1 MNKNKNK
8 KIMAA
13 LLAGTMIVTSVTPA
27 MAETAPSSK
36 EEVIYVNLT
45 SGGSV
50 KDMYAVN
57 IFDDKNITDYGDY
70 LSVELLNT
78 TDNINQN
85 GDEITFSSS
94 ADRVYYKGKMKSNI
108 MPWNISIK
116 YYVDGK
122 EYTPEEAAGKSGKME
137 IYFKVS
143 KNEAYDGPFYD
154 AYALQASF
162 TLDTEIA
169 KNITASDATL
179 ANVGKKKQLTYT
191 ILPGEGIDTV
201 ITADVTDFEMDA
213 ASINGIPLNMNI
225 QVNDEELMNKVD
237 ELLGGIED
245 IDNGADELNSGVNRL
260 SDATRDDLQ
269 PGVNQLNDGMKDLND
284 GVLKIQDGLDE
295 LNSKSYELT
304 SGSAQVLSA
313 LNTIN
318 SQLNSQ
324 EQKDSISQLVSGSAG
339 IKDGITNLTGKLGEL
354 QAGVSYA
361 KFMDALAAGSGNA
374 ITDETISQLK
384 ESNTQVAGLLQS
396 IGNNQGAA
404 VVSSNNNV
412 IDGILAGINQYLTT
426 VNTNITAL
434 YQGAQSLNTEY
445 AKLDAGIRSLAVSVQ
460 QLADGV
466 NQLVSEYGKLDKG
479 VNDYTEGVAKVIAGY
494 SQIVTGTSDLL
505 SGSGEL
511 RDGTAELVNSIAE
524 LYDGTS
530 QLKDGTGEMRD
541 ETDGMDTQITDKID
555 EMVNG
560 ITGGDYEP
568 VSFVSDK
575 NTNVKAV
582 QFVIQTESV
591 QIKEAD
597 EAAPVVEEKLNFWQ
611 KVLKLFGID

>member
-1 MNKNKNK
+1 MNKNK

-27 MAETAPSSK
+27 MAEAVPSSK
-36 EEVIYVNLT
+36 EEVVYVNLT

-50 KDMYAVN
+50 KEMYAVN

-94 ADRVYYKGKMKSNI
+94 ADRVYYKGKMKSTI

-122 EYTPEEAAGKSGKME
+122 EYAPKEAAGKSGKME

-143 KNEAYDGPFYD
+143 KNEAYDGSFYD

-162 TLDTEIA
+162 ILDTEIA
-169 KNITASDATL
+169 KNITAADATL
-179 ANVGKKKQLTYT
+179 ANVGNKKQLTYT

-213 ASINGIPLNMNI
+213 VSINGIPLNMNI
-225 QVNDEELMNKVD
+225 QVKDEELMNKVD

-361 KFMDALAAGSGNA
+361 KFMDVLAAEGLS
-374 ITDETISQLK
+374 DEAISQL
-384 ESNTQVAGLLQS
+384 ELSNTQIAGMLESSNPGAAGTILK
-396 IGNNQGAA
+396 NNQIIEGLK
-404 VVSSNNNV
+404 S
-412 IDGILAGINQYLTT
+412 GINQYLTT

-479 VNDYTEGVAKVIAGY
+479 VNEYTEGVAKVIAGY

-560 ITGGDYEP
+560 ITGGNYEL
-568 VSFVSDK
+568 VSFVSEK

-597 EAAPVVEEKLNFWQ
+597 EATPVVEEKLNFWQ

>member
-1 MNKNKNK
+1 MNKNK

-27 MAETAPSSK
+27 MAEAVPSSK
-36 EEVIYVNLT
+36 EEVVYVNLT

-50 KDMYAVN
+50 KEMYAVN

-94 ADRVYYKGKMKSNI
+94 ADRVYYKGKMKSTI

-122 EYTPEEAAGKSGKME
+122 EYAPEEAAGKSGKME

-162 TLDTEIA
+162 ILDTEIA
-169 KNITASDATL
+169 KNITAADATL
-179 ANVGKKKQLTYT
+179 ANVGNKKQLTYT

-213 ASINGIPLNMNI
+213 VSINGIPLNMNI
-225 QVNDEELMNKVD
+225 QVKDEELMNKVD

-304 SGSAQVLSA
+304 SGSAQILSA

-361 KFMDALAAGSGNA
+361 KFMDALAAEGLS
-374 ITDETISQLK
+374 DEAISQL
-384 ESNTQVAGLLQS
+384 ELSNTQIADMLESSYPVAAGTILK
-396 IGNNQGAA
+396 NNQIIEGLK
-404 VVSSNNNV
+404 S
-412 IDGILAGINQYLTT
+412 GINQYLTT

-479 VNDYTEGVAKVIAGY
+479 VNEYTEGVAKVIAGY

-560 ITGGDYEP
+560 ITGGNYEL
-568 VSFVSDK
+568 VSFVSEK

-597 EAAPVVEEKLNFWQ
+597 EATPVVEEKLNFWQ

>member
-1 MNKNKNK
+1 MNKNK

-27 MAETAPSSK
+27 MAEAVPSSK
-36 EEVIYVNLT
+36 EEVVYVNLT

-50 KDMYAVN
+50 KEMYAVN

-94 ADRVYYKGKMKSNI
+94 ADRVYYKGKMKSTI

-122 EYTPEEAAGKSGKME
+122 EYAPEEAAGKSGKME

-143 KNEAYDGPFYD
+143 KNEAYDGSFYD

-162 TLDTEIA
+162 ILDTEIA
-169 KNITASDATL
+169 KNITAADATL
-179 ANVGKKKQLTYT
+179 ANVGNKKQLTYT

-213 ASINGIPLNMNI
+213 VSINGIPLNMNI
-225 QVNDEELMNKVD
+225 QVKDEELMNKVD

-361 KFMDALAAGSGNA
+361 KFMEVMATGGNNNA
-374 ITDETISQLK
+374 ITEGTISQLK
-384 ESNTQVAGLLQS
+384 KNNLQVASQLQKAGKS
-396 IGNNQGAA
+396 EAAAA
-404 VVSSNNNV
+404 VSRNNDV
-412 IDGILAGINQYLTT
+412 IDGILGGINQYLTT
-426 VNTNITAL
+426 VNTNLTAL

-479 VNDYTEGVAKVIAGY
+479 VNEYTEGVAKVIAGY

-560 ITGGDYEP
+560 ITGGNYEL
-568 VSFVSDK
+568 VSFVSEK

-597 EAAPVVEEKLNFWQ
+597 EATPVVEEKLNFWQ

>member
-27 MAETAPSSK
+27 MAEAVPSSK
-36 EEVIYVNLT
+36 EEVVYVNLT

-50 KDMYAVN
+50 KEMYAVN

-94 ADRVYYKGKMKSNI
+94 ADRVYYKGKMKSTI

-122 EYTPEEAAGKSGKME
+122 EYAPKEAAGKSGKME

-143 KNEAYDGPFYD
+143 KNEAYDGSFYD

-162 TLDTEIA
+162 ILDTEIA
-169 KNITASDATL
+169 KNITAADATL
-179 ANVGKKKQLTYT
+179 ANVGNKKQLTYT

-213 ASINGIPLNMNI
+213 VSINGIPLNMNI
-225 QVNDEELMNKVD
+225 QVKDEELMNEVD

-339 IKDGITNLTGKLGEL
+339 IKDGIINLTGKLGEL
-354 QAGVSYA
+354 QAEVSYE
-361 KFMDALAAGSGNA
+361 KFMDVLAGNGLS
-374 ITDETISQLK
+374 DEISQL
-384 ESNTQVAGLLQS
+384 ELSNTQIASMLESSNPVVAGT
-396 IGNNQGAA
+396 IRKNNQIIEGLK
-404 VVSSNNNV
+404 S
-412 IDGILAGINQYLTT
+412 GINQYLTT

-479 VNDYTEGVAKVIAGY
+479 VNEYTEGVAKVIAGY

-511 RDGTAELVNSIAE
+511 REGTDELVNSIAE

-560 ITGGDYEP
+560 ITGGNYEL
-568 VSFVSDK
+568 VSFVSEK

-597 EAAPVVEEKLNFWQ
+597 EATPVVEEKLNFWQ

>member
-1 MNKNKNK
+1 MNKNK

-27 MAETAPSSK
+27 MAEAVPSSK
-36 EEVIYVNLT
+36 EEVVYVNLT

-50 KDMYAVN
+50 KEMYAVN

-94 ADRVYYKGKMKSNI
+94 ADRVYYKGKMKSTI

-122 EYTPEEAAGKSGKME
+122 EYAPEEAAGKSGKME

-143 KNEAYDGPFYD
+143 KNEAYDGSFYD

-162 TLDTEIA
+162 ILDTEIA
-169 KNITASDATL
+169 KNITAADATL
-179 ANVGKKKQLTYT
+179 ANVGNKKQLTYT

-213 ASINGIPLNMNI
+213 VSINGIPLNMNI
-225 QVNDEELMNKVD
+225 QVKDEELMNKVD

-374 ITDETISQLK
+374 ITAETISQLK
-384 ESNTQVAGLLQS
+384 QYNTQVAVQLQS
-396 IGNNQGAA
+396 VGNNQGAA
-404 VVSSNNNV
+404 AVSSNNNV

-479 VNDYTEGVAKVIAGY
+479 VNEYTEGVAKVIAGY

-560 ITGGDYEP
+560 ITGGNYEL
-568 VSFVSDK
+568 VSFVSEK

-597 EAAPVVEEKLNFWQ
+597 EATPVVEEKLNFWQ

>member
-1 MNKNKNK
+1 MNKNK

-27 MAETAPSSK
+27 MAEAVPSSK
-36 EEVIYVNLT
+36 EEVVYVNLT

-50 KDMYAVN
+50 KEMYAVN

-94 ADRVYYKGKMKSNI
+94 ADRVYYKGKMKSTI

-116 YYVDGK
+116 YYMDGK
-122 EYTPEEAAGKSGKME
+122 EYAPEEAAGKSGKME

-143 KNEAYDGPFYD
+143 KNEAYDGSFYD

-162 TLDTEIA
+162 ILDTEIA
-169 KNITASDATL
+169 KNITAADATL
-179 ANVGKKKQLTYT
+179 ANVGNKKQLTYT

-213 ASINGIPLNMNI
+213 VSINGIPLNMNI
-225 QVNDEELMNKVD
+225 QVKDEELMNKVD

-374 ITDETISQLK
+374 ITAETISQLK
-384 ESNTQVAGLLQS
+384 QYNLQVAIQLQTAGKS
-396 IGNNQGAA
+396 EAAAAFSRNND
-404 VVSSNNNV
+404 V
-412 IDGILAGINQYLTT
+412 IDGILGGINQYLTT
-426 VNTNITAL
+426 VNTNLTAL

-479 VNDYTEGVAKVIAGY
+479 VNEYTEGVAKVIAGY

-560 ITGGDYEP
+560 ITGGNYEL
-568 VSFVSDK
+568 VSFVSEK

-597 EAAPVVEEKLNFWQ
+597 EATPVVEEKLNFWQ

>member
-1 MNKNKNK
+1 MNK
-8 KIMAA
+8 KIVAA

-27 MAETAPSSK
+27 MAETVPSSK
-36 EEVIYVNLT
+36 EEVIYINLT

-50 KDMYAVN
+50 REMYAVN
-57 IFDDKNITDYGDY
+57 IFDDKNVTDYGDY

-85 GDEITFSSS
+85 GDKITFSSS

-122 EYTPEEAAGKSGKME
+122 EYTPEEAAGKSGKMK

-361 KFMDALAAGSGNA
+361 KFMDALAAGSNNA

-466 NQLVSEYGKLDKG
+466 NQLVTEYGRLDKG
-479 VNDYTEGVAKVIAGY
+479 VNEYTEGVAKVIAGY

-591 QIKEAD
+591 QIKESD

-611 KVLKLFGID
+611 KVLKLFGIA

>member
-27 MAETAPSSK
+27 MAEAVPSSK
-36 EEVIYVNLT
+36 EEVVYVNLT

-143 KNEAYDGPFYD
+143 KNEAYDGSFYD

-162 TLDTEIA
+162 ILDTEIA
-169 KNITASDATL
+169 KNITAADATL
-179 ANVGKKKQLTYT
+179 ANVGNKKQLTYT

-213 ASINGIPLNMNI
+213 VSINGIPLNMNI
-225 QVNDEELMNKVD
+225 QVKDEELMNKVD

-361 KFMDALAAGSGNA
+361 KFMDVLAGNGLS
-374 ITDETISQLK
+374 DEAISQL
-384 ESNTQVAGLLQS
+384 ESSNEEIAVELESSNLGAARTILE
-396 IGNNQGAA
+396 NNQ
-404 VVSSNNNV
+404 V
-412 IDGILAGINQYLTT
+412 IEGLKSVINQYLTT

-434 YQGAQSLNTEY
+434 YQGAQSINTEY

-479 VNDYTEGVAKVIAGY
+479 VNEYTEGVAKVIAGY

-560 ITGGDYEP
+560 ITGGNYEL
-568 VSFVSDK
+568 VSFVSEK

-597 EAAPVVEEKLNFWQ
+597 EATPVVEEKLNFWQ
-611 KVLKLFGID
+611 KVLKLFGIA

>member
-1 MNKNKNK
+1 MNKNK

-27 MAETAPSSK
+27 MAEAVPSSK
-36 EEVIYVNLT
+36 EEVVYVNLT

-50 KDMYAVN
+50 KEMYAVN

-94 ADRVYYKGKMKSNI
+94 ADRVYYKGKMKSTI

-122 EYTPEEAAGKSGKME
+122 EYAPKEAAGKSGKME

-162 TLDTEIA
+162 ILDTEIA

-225 QVNDEELMNKVD
+225 QVNDADLMNKVD

-361 KFMDALAAGSGNA
+361 KFMDALAAKGLS
-374 ITDETISQLK
+374 DEAISQL
-384 ESNTQVAGLLQS
+384 ELSNTQIAGMLESSNPVVAGTILK
-396 IGNNQGAA
+396 NNQIIEGLK
-404 VVSSNNNV
+404 S
-412 IDGILAGINQYLTT
+412 GINQYLTT

-466 NQLVSEYGKLDKG
+466 NQLVTEYGRLDKG
-479 VNDYTEGVAKVIAGY
+479 VNEYTEGVAKVIAGY

-560 ITGGDYEP
+560 ITGGNYEL
-568 VSFVSDK
+568 VSFVSEK

>member
-1 MNKNKNK
+1 MNKNK

-27 MAETAPSSK
+27 MAEAVPSSK
-36 EEVIYVNLT
+36 EEVVYVNLT

-50 KDMYAVN
+50 KEMYAVN

-94 ADRVYYKGKMKSNI
+94 ADRVYYKGKMKSTI

-122 EYTPEEAAGKSGKME
+122 EYAPEEAAGKSGKME

-143 KNEAYDGPFYD
+143 KNEAYDGSFYD

-162 TLDTEIA
+162 ILDTEIA
-169 KNITASDATL
+169 KNITAADATL
-179 ANVGKKKQLTYT
+179 ANVGNKKQLTYT

-213 ASINGIPLNMNI
+213 VSINGIPLNMNI
-225 QVNDEELMNKVD
+225 QVKDEELMNKVD

-361 KFMDALAAGSGNA
+361 KFMDVLAGNGLS
-374 ITDETISQLK
+374 DEAISQL
-384 ESNTQVAGLLQS
+384 ESSNEKIAVELRSSNPDAAGTILE
-396 IGNNQGAA
+396 NNQ
-404 VVSSNNNV
+404 V
-412 IDGILAGINQYLTT
+412 IEGLKSVINQYLTT

-434 YQGAQSLNTEY
+434 YQGAQSINTEY
-445 AKLDAGIRSLAVSVQ
+445 AKFDAGIRSLAVSVQ

-479 VNDYTEGVAKVIAGY
+479 VNEYTEGVAKVIAGY

-555 EMVNG
+555 EMING

-591 QIKEAD
+591 QIKESD

>member
-1 MNKNKNK
+1 MNKNK

-27 MAETAPSSK
+27 MAEAVPSSK
-36 EEVIYVNLT
+36 EEVVYVNLT

-50 KDMYAVN
+50 KEMYAVN

-94 ADRVYYKGKMKSNI
+94 ADRVYYKGKMKSTI

-122 EYTPEEAAGKSGKME
+122 EYAPEEAAGKSGKME

-143 KNEAYDGPFYD
+143 KNEAYDGSFYD

-162 TLDTEIA
+162 ILDTEIA
-169 KNITASDATL
+169 KNITAADATL
-179 ANVGKKKQLTYT
+179 ANVGNKKQLTYT

-213 ASINGIPLNMNI
+213 VSINGIPLNMNI
-225 QVNDEELMNKVD
+225 QVKDEELMNKVD

-304 SGSAQVLSA
+304 SGSAQILSA

-361 KFMDALAAGSGNA
+361 KFMDALAAKGLSDEA
-374 ITDETISQLK
+374 ISHLEL
-384 ESNTQVAGLLQS
+384 SNTQIASMLESSNPVSAGTILK
-396 IGNNQGAA
+396 NNQIIEGLK
-404 VVSSNNNV
+404 S
-412 IDGILAGINQYLTT
+412 GINQYLTT

-479 VNDYTEGVAKVIAGY
+479 VNEYTEGVAKVIAGY

-560 ITGGDYEP
+560 ITGGNYEL
-568 VSFVSDK
+568 VSFVSEK

-597 EAAPVVEEKLNFWQ
+597 EATPVVEEKLNFWQ

>member
-1 MNKNKNK
+1 MNKNK

-27 MAETAPSSK
+27 MAEAVPSSK
-36 EEVIYVNLT
+36 EEVVYVNLT

-50 KDMYAVN
+50 KEMYAVN

-94 ADRVYYKGKMKSNI
+94 ADRVYYKGKMKSTI

-122 EYTPEEAAGKSGKME
+122 EYAPEEAAGKSGKME

-143 KNEAYDGPFYD
+143 KNEAYDGSFYD

-162 TLDTEIA
+162 ILDTEIA
-169 KNITASDATL
+169 KNITAADATL
-179 ANVGKKKQLTYT
+179 ANVGNKKQLTYT

-213 ASINGIPLNMNI
+213 VSINGIPLNMNI
-225 QVNDEELMNKVD
+225 QVKDEELMNKVD

-361 KFMDALAAGSGNA
+361 KFMDVLAAEGLS
-374 ITDETISQLK
+374 DEAISQL
-384 ESNTQVAGLLQS
+384 ELSNTQIADMLESSYPVAAGTILK
-396 IGNNQGAA
+396 NNQIIEGLK
-404 VVSSNNNV
+404 S
-412 IDGILAGINQYLTT
+412 GINQYLTT

-479 VNDYTEGVAKVIAGY
+479 VNEYTEGVAKVIAGY

-560 ITGGDYEP
+560 ITGGNYEL
-568 VSFVSDK
+568 VSFVSEK

-597 EAAPVVEEKLNFWQ
+597 EATPVVEEKLNFWQ

>member
-1 MNKNKNK
+1 MNKNK

-27 MAETAPSSK
+27 MAEAVPSSK
-36 EEVIYVNLT
+36 EEVVYVNLT

-50 KDMYAVN
+50 KEMYAVN

-94 ADRVYYKGKMKSNI
+94 ADRVYYKGKMKSTI

-122 EYTPEEAAGKSGKME
+122 EYAPEEAAGKSGKME

-143 KNEAYDGPFYD
+143 KNEAYDGSFYD

-162 TLDTEIA
+162 ILDTEIA
-169 KNITASDATL
+169 KNITAADATL
-179 ANVGKKKQLTYT
+179 ANVGNKKQLTYT

-213 ASINGIPLNMNI
+213 VSINGIPLNMNI
-225 QVNDEELMNKVD
+225 QVKDEELMNKVD

-304 SGSAQVLSA
+304 SGSAQILSA

-361 KFMDALAAGSGNA
+361 KFMDALAAKGLS
-374 ITDETISQLK
+374 DEAISQL
-384 ESNTQVAGLLQS
+384 ELSNTQIASMLESSNPVVAGTILK
-396 IGNNQGAA
+396 NNQIIEGLK
-404 VVSSNNNV
+404 S
-412 IDGILAGINQYLTT
+412 GINQYLTT

-479 VNDYTEGVAKVIAGY
+479 VNEYTEGVAKVIAGY

-560 ITGGDYEP
+560 ITGGNYEL
-568 VSFVSDK
+568 VSFVSEK

-597 EAAPVVEEKLNFWQ
+597 EATPVVEEKLNFWQ

>member
-1 MNKNKNK
+1 MNKNK

-27 MAETAPSSK
+27 MAEAVPSSK
-36 EEVIYVNLT
+36 EEVVYVNLT

-50 KDMYAVN
+50 KEMYAVN

-94 ADRVYYKGKMKSNI
+94 ADRVYYKGKMKSTI

-122 EYTPEEAAGKSGKME
+122 EYAPKEAAGKSGKME

-143 KNEAYDGPFYD
+143 KNEAYDGSFYD

-162 TLDTEIA
+162 ILDTEIA
-169 KNITASDATL
+169 KNITAADATL
-179 ANVGKKKQLTYT
+179 ANVGNKKQLTYT

-213 ASINGIPLNMNI
+213 VSINGIPLNMNI
-225 QVNDEELMNKVD
+225 QVKDEELMNKVD

-361 KFMDALAAGSGNA
+361 KFMDALAAKGLS
-374 ITDETISQLK
+374 DEAISQLGL
-384 ESNTQVAGLLQS
+384 SNTQIASMLESSNPVVAGTILK
-396 IGNNQGAA
+396 NNQIIEGLK
-404 VVSSNNNV
+404 S
-412 IDGILAGINQYLTT
+412 GINQYLTT

-479 VNDYTEGVAKVIAGY
+479 VNEYTEGVAKVIAGY

-560 ITGGDYEP
+560 ITGGNYEL
-568 VSFVSDK
+568 VSFVSEK

-597 EAAPVVEEKLNFWQ
+597 EATPVVEEKLNFWQ

>member
-27 MAETAPSSK
+27 MAEAVPSSK
-36 EEVIYVNLT
+36 EEVVYVNLT

-50 KDMYAVN
+50 KEMYAVN

-94 ADRVYYKGKMKSNI
+94 ADRVYYKGKMKSTI

-122 EYTPEEAAGKSGKME
+122 EYAPEEAAGKSGKME

-143 KNEAYDGPFYD
+143 KNEAYDGSFYD

-162 TLDTEIA
+162 ILDTEIA
-169 KNITASDATL
+169 KNITAADATL
-179 ANVGKKKQLTYT
+179 ANVGNKKQLTYT

-213 ASINGIPLNMNI
+213 VSINGIPLNMNI
-225 QVNDEELMNKVD
+225 QVKDEELMNKVD

-361 KFMDALAAGSGNA
+361 KFMDALAAKGLS
-374 ITDETISQLK
+374 DEAISQL
-384 ESNTQVAGLLQS
+384 ELSNTQIASMLESSNPVVAGTILK
-396 IGNNQGAA
+396 NNQIIEGLK
-404 VVSSNNNV
+404 S
-412 IDGILAGINQYLTT
+412 GINQYLTT

-445 AKLDAGIRSLAVSVQ
+445 AKLDAGIKSLAVSVQ

-466 NQLVSEYGKLDKG
+466 NQLVTEYGRLDKG
-479 VNDYTEGVAKVIAGY
+479 VNEYTEGVAKVIAGY

-560 ITGGDYEP
+560 ITGGNYEL
-568 VSFVSDK
+568 VSFVSEK

-597 EAAPVVEEKLNFWQ
+597 EATPVVEEKLNFWQ

>member
-1 MNKNKNK
+1 MNK
-8 KIMAA
+8 KIVAA

-50 KDMYAVN
+50 REMYAVN
-57 IFDDKNITDYGDY
+57 IFDDKNVTDYGDY

-85 GDEITFSSS
+85 GDKITFSSS
-94 ADRVYYKGKMKSNI
+94 ADRVYYKGKMKSTI

-122 EYTPEEAAGKSGKME
+122 EYAPEEAAGKSGKME

-143 KNEAYDGPFYD
+143 KNEAYDGSFYD

-162 TLDTEIA
+162 ILDTEIA
-169 KNITASDATL
+169 KNITAADATL
-179 ANVGKKKQLTYT
+179 ANVGNKKQLTYT

-213 ASINGIPLNMNI
+213 VSINGIPLNMNI
-225 QVNDEELMNKVD
+225 QVKDEELMNKVD

-361 KFMDALAAGSGNA
+361 KFMDALAAGSNNA

>member
-1 MNKNKNK
+1 MNKNK

-27 MAETAPSSK
+27 MAEAVPSSK
-36 EEVIYVNLT
+36 EEVVYVNLT

-50 KDMYAVN
+50 KEMYAVN

-94 ADRVYYKGKMKSNI
+94 ADRVYYKGKMKSTI

-122 EYTPEEAAGKSGKME
+122 EYAPKEAAGKSGKME

-162 TLDTEIA
+162 ILDTEIA
-169 KNITASDATL
+169 KNITAADATL

-225 QVNDEELMNKVD
+225 QVKDEELMNKVD

-304 SGSAQVLSA
+304 SGSAQILSA

-374 ITDETISQLK
+374 ITAETISQLK
-384 ESNTQVAGLLQS
+384 QYNTQVAAQLQS
-396 IGNNQGAA
+396 AGNSQGAA
-404 VVSSNNNV
+404 AVSSNNDV
-412 IDGILAGINQYLTT
+412 IDVILGGINQYLTT

-434 YQGAQSLNTEY
+434 YQGAQSINTEY

-479 VNDYTEGVAKVIAGY
+479 VNEYTEGVAKVIAGY

-560 ITGGDYEP
+560 ITGGNYEL
-568 VSFVSDK
+568 VSFVSEK

-597 EAAPVVEEKLNFWQ
+597 EATPVVEEKLNFWQ

>member
-1 MNKNKNK
+1 MNKNK
-8 KIMAA
+8 KIVAA
-13 LLAGTMIVTSVTPA
+13 LLAGTMILTSVTPA

-94 ADRVYYKGKMKSNI
+94 ADRVYYKGKMKSTI

-122 EYTPEEAAGKSGKME
+122 EYAPEEVAGKSGKME

-143 KNEAYDGPFYD
+143 KNEAYDGSFYD

-225 QVNDEELMNKVD
+225 QVNDADLMNKVD

-304 SGSAQVLSA
+304 SGSAQILSA

-361 KFMDALAAGSGNA
+361 KFMDALAAKGLSDEA
-374 ITDETISQLK
+374 ISHLEL
-384 ESNTQVAGLLQS
+384 SNTQIASMLESSNPVVAGTILK
-396 IGNNQGAA
+396 NNQIIEGLK
-404 VVSSNNNV
+404 S
-412 IDGILAGINQYLTT
+412 GINQYLTT

-434 YQGAQSLNTEY
+434 YQGAQSINTEY
-445 AKLDAGIRSLAVSVQ
+445 AKFDAGIRSLAVSVQ

-466 NQLVSEYGKLDKG
+466 NQLVTEYGRLDKG
-479 VNDYTEGVAKVIAGY
+479 VNEYTEGVAKVIAGY

-511 RDGTAELVNSIAE
+511 REGTAELVNSIAE

-560 ITGGDYEP
+560 ITGGNYEL
-568 VSFVSDK
+568 VSFVSEK

-597 EAAPVVEEKLNFWQ
+597 EATPVVEEKLNFWQ

>member
-27 MAETAPSSK
+27 MAEAVPSSK
-36 EEVIYVNLT
+36 EEVVYVNLT

-50 KDMYAVN
+50 KEMYAVN

-94 ADRVYYKGKMKSNI
+94 ADRVYYKGKMKSTI

-122 EYTPEEAAGKSGKME
+122 EYAPEEAAGKSGKME

-143 KNEAYDGPFYD
+143 KNEAYDGSFYD

-162 TLDTEIA
+162 ILDTEIA
-169 KNITASDATL
+169 KNITAADATL
-179 ANVGKKKQLTYT
+179 ANVGNKKQLTYT

-213 ASINGIPLNMNI
+213 VSINGIPLNMNI
-225 QVNDEELMNKVD
+225 QVKDEELMNKVD

-354 QAGVSYA
+354 QAGVSYE
-361 KFMDALAAGSGNA
+361 KFMDVLAAVSHNA
-374 ITDETISQLK
+374 ITDGTISQLRR
-384 ESNTQVAGLLQS
+384 SNLQVVDQLGGQSNDVADLL
-396 IGNNQGAA
+396 IN
-404 VVSSNNNV
+404 NNNV
-412 IDGILAGINQYLTT
+412 IDGILEGINQYLTT
-426 VNTNITAL
+426 VNTNITEL

-479 VNDYTEGVAKVIAGY
+479 VNEYTEGVAKVIAGY

-560 ITGGDYEP
+560 ITGGNYEL
-568 VSFVSDK
+568 VSFVSEK

-597 EAAPVVEEKLNFWQ
+597 EATPVVEEKLNFWQ

>member
-1 MNKNKNK
+1 MNK
-8 KIMAA
+8 KIVAA
-13 LLAGTMIVTSVTPA
+13 LLAGTMIVTSVTTA
-27 MAETAPSSK
+27 MAETVPSSK
-36 EEVIYVNLT
+36 EEVIYINLT

-50 KDMYAVN
+50 REMYAVN

-225 QVNDEELMNKVD
+225 QVNDADLMNKVD

-245 IDNGADELNSGVNRL
+245 LDNGADELNSGVNRL

-304 SGSAQVLSA
+304 SGSDQVLSA

-374 ITDETISQLK
+374 ITAETISRLK
-384 ESNTQVAGLLQS
+384 DSNTQIASLLQS
-396 IGNNQGAA
+396 SNQNAA
-404 VVSSNNNV
+404 AAVSSNNNV
-412 IDGILAGINQYLTT
+412 IDGILGGINQYLTT

-445 AKLDAGIRSLAVSVQ
+445 AKLDAGIRSLAVAVQ

-466 NQLVSEYGKLDKG
+466 NQLVTEYGKLDKG

-560 ITGGDYEP
+560 ITGGDYEL
-568 VSFVSDK
+568 VSFVSEK

-597 EAAPVVEEKLNFWQ
+597 EATPVVEEKLNFWQ

>member
-1 MNKNKNK
+1 MNKNK

-27 MAETAPSSK
+27 MAEAVPSSK
-36 EEVIYVNLT
+36 EEVVYVNLT

-50 KDMYAVN
+50 KEMYAVN

-94 ADRVYYKGKMKSNI
+94 ADRVYYKGKMKSTI

-116 YYVDGK
+116 YYMDGK
-122 EYTPEEAAGKSGKME
+122 EYAPKEAAGKSGKME

-143 KNEAYDGPFYD
+143 KNEAYDGSFYD

-162 TLDTEIA
+162 ILDTEIA
-169 KNITASDATL
+169 KNITAADATL
-179 ANVGKKKQLTYT
+179 ANVGNKKQLTYT

-213 ASINGIPLNMNI
+213 VSINGIPLNMNI
-225 QVNDEELMNKVD
+225 QVKDEELMNKVD

-361 KFMDALAAGSGNA
+361 KFMDDLAAKGLS
-374 ITDETISQLK
+374 DEVISQL
-384 ESNTQVAGLLQS
+384 ELSNTQIADMLESSYPVAAGTILK
-396 IGNNQGAA
+396 NNQ
-404 VVSSNNNV
+404 V
-412 IDGILAGINQYLTT
+412 IEGLKSGINQYLTT

-479 VNDYTEGVAKVIAGY
+479 VNEYTEGVAKVIAGY

-560 ITGGDYEP
+560 ITGGNYEL
-568 VSFVSDK
+568 VSFVSEK

-597 EAAPVVEEKLNFWQ
+597 EATPVVEEKLNFWQ

>member
-1 MNKNKNK
+1 
-8 KIMAA
+8 
-13 LLAGTMIVTSVTPA
+13 
-27 MAETAPSSK
+27 
-36 EEVIYVNLT
+36 
-45 SGGSV
+45 
-50 KDMYAVN
+50 
-57 IFDDKNITDYGDY
+57 
-70 LSVELLNT
+70 
-78 TDNINQN
+78 
-85 GDEITFSSS
+85 
-94 ADRVYYKGKMKSNI
+94 MK
-108 MPWNISIK
+108 PVRIK

-122 EYTPEEAAGKSGKME
+122 EYAPEEAAGKSGKME

-143 KNEAYDGPFYD
+143 KNEAYDGSFYD

-162 TLDTEIA
+162 ILDTEIA
-169 KNITASDATL
+169 KNITAADATL
-179 ANVGKKKQLTYT
+179 ANVGNKKQLTYT

-213 ASINGIPLNMNI
+213 VSINGIPLNMNI
-225 QVNDEELMNKVD
+225 QVKDEELMNKVD

-304 SGSAQVLSA
+304 SGSAQILSA

-361 KFMDALAAGSGNA
+361 KFMEVMADKSNNT
-374 ITDETISQLK
+374 ITDGTIYQLMQNN
-384 ESNTQVAGLLQS
+384 SQVASQIGAQSNDVVELLK
-396 IGNNQGAA
+396 N
-404 VVSSNNNV
+404 NNNV
-412 IDGILAGINQYLTT
+412 IEGILGGINQYLTT

-479 VNDYTEGVAKVIAGY
+479 VNEYTEGVAKVIAGY

-530 QLKDGTGEMRD
+530 QLKDGTAEMRD

-560 ITGGDYEP
+560 ITGGNYEL
-568 VSFVSDK
+568 VSFVSEK

-597 EAAPVVEEKLNFWQ
+597 EATPVVEEKLNFWQ

>member
-1 MNKNKNK
+1 MNKNK
-8 KIMAA
+8 KIVAA
-13 LLAGTMIVTSVTPA
+13 LLAGTMILTSVTPA

-94 ADRVYYKGKMKSNI
+94 ADRVYYKGKMKSTI

-122 EYTPEEAAGKSGKME
+122 EYAPEEAAGKSGKME

-143 KNEAYDGPFYD
+143 KNEAYDGSFYD

-162 TLDTEIA
+162 ILDTEIA
-169 KNITASDATL
+169 KNITAADATL
-179 ANVGKKKQLTYT
+179 ANVGNKKQLTYT

-213 ASINGIPLNMNI
+213 VSINGIPLNMNI
-225 QVNDEELMNKVD
+225 QVKDEELINKVD

-361 KFMDALAAGSGNA
+361 KFMDALAAGSNNA

-384 ESNTQVAGLLQS
+384 EANTQVAGLLQS

-434 YQGAQSLNTEY
+434 YQGAQSINTEY

>member
-27 MAETAPSSK
+27 MAEAVPSSK
-36 EEVIYVNLT
+36 EEVVYVNLT

-50 KDMYAVN
+50 KEMYAVN

-94 ADRVYYKGKMKSNI
+94 ADRVYYKGKMKSTI

-122 EYTPEEAAGKSGKME
+122 EYAPEEAAGKSGKME

-143 KNEAYDGPFYD
+143 KNEAYDGSFYD

-162 TLDTEIA
+162 ILDTEIA
-169 KNITASDATL
+169 KNITAADATL
-179 ANVGKKKQLTYT
+179 ANVGNKKQLTYT

-213 ASINGIPLNMNI
+213 VSINGIPLNMNI
-225 QVNDEELMNKVD
+225 QVKDEELMNKVD

-304 SGSAQVLSA
+304 SGSAQILSA

-361 KFMDALAAGSGNA
+361 KFMDALAAEGLS
-374 ITDETISQLK
+374 DEAISQL
-384 ESNTQVAGLLQS
+384 ELSNTQIAGMLESSNPVVAGTILK
-396 IGNNQGAA
+396 NNQIIEGLK
-404 VVSSNNNV
+404 S
-412 IDGILAGINQYLTT
+412 GINQYLTT

-479 VNDYTEGVAKVIAGY
+479 VNEYTEGVAKVIAGY

-541 ETDGMDTQITDKID
+541 ETDGMDTQITDNID

-560 ITGGDYEP
+560 ITGGNYEL
-568 VSFVSDK
+568 VSFVSEK

-597 EAAPVVEEKLNFWQ
+597 EATPVVEEKLNFWQ

>member
-1 MNKNKNK
+1 MNKNK

-27 MAETAPSSK
+27 MAEAVPSSK
-36 EEVIYVNLT
+36 EEVVYVNLT

-50 KDMYAVN
+50 KEMYAVN

-94 ADRVYYKGKMKSNI
+94 ADRVYYKGKMKSTI

-116 YYVDGK
+116 YCVDGK
-122 EYTPEEAAGKSGKME
+122 EYAPKEAAGKSGKME

-143 KNEAYDGPFYD
+143 KNEAYDGSFYD

-162 TLDTEIA
+162 ILDTEIA
-169 KNITASDATL
+169 KNITAADATL
-179 ANVGKKKQLTYT
+179 ANVGNKKQLTYT

-213 ASINGIPLNMNI
+213 VSINGIPLNMNI
-225 QVNDEELMNKVD
+225 QVKDEELMNKVD

-354 QAGVSYA
+354 QAGVSYK
-361 KFMDALAAGSGNA
+361 KFMEVLAGNGLS
-374 ITDETISQLK
+374 DEISQL
-384 ESNTQVAGLLQS
+384 ELSNTRIADGLGSSNPDAVRTILE
-396 IGNNQGAA
+396 NNQ
-404 VVSSNNNV
+404 V
-412 IDGILAGINQYLTT
+412 IEGLKSVINQYLTT

-434 YQGAQSLNTEY
+434 YQGAQSINTEY
-445 AKLDAGIRSLAVSVQ
+445 AKLDAGIRSLAVSIQ

-479 VNDYTEGVAKVIAGY
+479 VNEYTEGVAKVIAGY

-560 ITGGDYEP
+560 ITGGNYEL
-568 VSFVSDK
+568 VSFVSEK

-597 EAAPVVEEKLNFWQ
+597 EATPVVEEKLNFWQ

>member
-1 MNKNKNK
+1 MNKNK

-27 MAETAPSSK
+27 MAEAVPSSK
-36 EEVIYVNLT
+36 EEVVYVNLT

-50 KDMYAVN
+50 KEMYAVN

-94 ADRVYYKGKMKSNI
+94 ADRVYYKGKMKSTI

-122 EYTPEEAAGKSGKME
+122 EYAPKEAAGKSGKME

-143 KNEAYDGPFYD
+143 KNEAYDGSFYD

-162 TLDTEIA
+162 ILDTEIA
-169 KNITASDATL
+169 KNITAADATL
-179 ANVGKKKQLTYT
+179 ANVGNKKQLTYT

-213 ASINGIPLNMNI
+213 VSINGIPLNMNI
-225 QVNDEELMNKVD
+225 QVKDEELMNKVD

-361 KFMDALAAGSGNA
+361 KFMEVMADKSNNT
-374 ITDETISQLK
+374 ITDGTIYQLMQNN
-384 ESNTQVAGLLQS
+384 SQVASQIGAQSNDVVELLK
-396 IGNNQGAA
+396 N
-404 VVSSNNNV
+404 NNNV
-412 IDGILAGINQYLTT
+412 IEGILGGINQYLTT

-479 VNDYTEGVAKVIAGY
+479 VNEYTEGVAKVIAGY

-511 RDGTAELVNSIAE
+511 RDGTVELVNSIAE

-560 ITGGDYEP
+560 ITGGNYEL
-568 VSFVSDK
+568 VSFVSEK

-597 EAAPVVEEKLNFWQ
+597 EATPVVEEKLNFWQ

>member
-1 MNKNKNK
+1 MNKNK
-8 KIMAA
+8 KIVAA
-13 LLAGTMIVTSVTPA
+13 LLAGTMILTSVTPA
-27 MAETAPSSK
+27 MAETVPSSK

-122 EYTPEEAAGKSGKME
+122 EYAPKEAAGKSGKME

-162 TLDTEIA
+162 ILDTEIA

-225 QVNDEELMNKVD
+225 QVNDADLMNKVD

-245 IDNGADELNSGVNRL
+245 LDNGADELNSGVNRL

-324 EQKDSISQLVSGSAG
+324 EQKENINQLVSGSAG
-339 IKDGITNLTGKLGEL
+339 IKDGIANLTGKLGEL

-374 ITDETISQLK
+374 ITAEKISQLK
-384 ESNTQVAGLLQS
+384 QYNTQVAGQLQLA
-396 IGNNQGAA
+396 GNGPGAA
-404 VVSSNNNV
+404 AVSSNNDV
-412 IDGILAGINQYLTT
+412 IDGILGGINQYLTT

-445 AKLDAGIRSLAVSVQ
+445 AKLDAGIRSLAVAVQ

-466 NQLVSEYGKLDKG
+466 NQLVTEYGKLDKG

-560 ITGGDYEP
+560 ITGGNYEL
-568 VSFVSDK
+568 VSFVSEK

>member
-1 MNKNKNK
+1 MNKNK
-8 KIMAA
+8 KIVAA
-13 LLAGTMIVTSVTPA
+13 LLAGTMILTSVTPA

-162 TLDTEIA
+162 ILDTEIA
-169 KNITASDATL
+169 KNITAADATL
-179 ANVGKKKQLTYT
+179 ANVGNKKQLTYT

-213 ASINGIPLNMNI
+213 VSINGIPLNMNI
-225 QVNDEELMNKVD
+225 QVKDEELMNKVD

-361 KFMDALAAGSGNA
+361 KFMEVMATGGNNNA
-374 ITDETISQLK
+374 ITEGTISQLK
-384 ESNTQVAGLLQS
+384 QYNSQVASQLQTE
-396 IGNNQGAA
+396 GKNEAA
-404 VVSSNNNV
+404 AAVSSNNYV
-412 IDGILAGINQYLTT
+412 IDGILEGINQYLTT
-426 VNTNITAL
+426 VNTNLTAL

-479 VNDYTEGVAKVIAGY
+479 VNEYTEGVAKVIAGY

-591 QIKEAD
+591 HIKEAD

-611 KVLKLFGID
+611 KVLKLFGIA

>member
-1 MNKNKNK
+1 MNKNK

-27 MAETAPSSK
+27 MAEAVPSSK
-36 EEVIYVNLT
+36 EEVVYVNLT

-50 KDMYAVN
+50 KEMYAVN

-94 ADRVYYKGKMKSNI
+94 ADRVYYKGKMKSTI

-122 EYTPEEAAGKSGKME
+122 EYAPEEAAGKSGKME

-143 KNEAYDGPFYD
+143 KNEAYDGSFYD

-162 TLDTEIA
+162 ILDTEIA
-169 KNITASDATL
+169 KNITAADATL
-179 ANVGKKKQLTYT
+179 ANVGNKKQLTYT

-213 ASINGIPLNMNI
+213 VSINGIPLNMNI
-225 QVNDEELMNKVD
+225 QVKDEELMNKVD

-361 KFMDALAAGSGNA
+361 KFMDALAAKGLS
-374 ITDETISQLK
+374 DEAISQL
-384 ESNTQVAGLLQS
+384 ELSNTQIAGMLESSNPVVAGTLLK
-396 IGNNQGAA
+396 NNQIIEGLK
-404 VVSSNNNV
+404 S
-412 IDGILAGINQYLTT
+412 GINQYLTT

-479 VNDYTEGVAKVIAGY
+479 VNEYTEGVAKVIAGY

-560 ITGGDYEP
+560 ITGGNYEL
-568 VSFVSDK
+568 VSFVSEK

-597 EAAPVVEEKLNFWQ
+597 EATPVVEEKLNFWQ

>member
-1 MNKNKNK
+1 MNKNK

-27 MAETAPSSK
+27 MAEAVPSSK
-36 EEVIYVNLT
+36 EEVVYVNLT

-50 KDMYAVN
+50 KEMYAVN

-94 ADRVYYKGKMKSNI
+94 ADRVYYKGKMKSTI

-122 EYTPEEAAGKSGKME
+122 EYAPEEAAGKSGKME

-143 KNEAYDGPFYD
+143 KNEAYDGSFYD

-162 TLDTEIA
+162 ILDTEIA
-169 KNITASDATL
+169 KNITAADATL
-179 ANVGKKKQLTYT
+179 ANVGNKKQLTYT

-213 ASINGIPLNMNI
+213 VSINGIPLNMNI
-225 QVNDEELMNKVD
+225 QVKDEELMNKVD

-374 ITDETISQLK
+374 ITAETISQLK
-384 ESNTQVAGLLQS
+384 QYNTRVAEQLQS
-396 IGNNQGAA
+396 SNQNAA
-404 VVSSNNNV
+404 AAVSSNNDV
-412 IDGILAGINQYLTT
+412 IDGILRGINQYLTT

-479 VNDYTEGVAKVIAGY
+479 VNEYTEGVAKVIAGY

-560 ITGGDYEP
+560 ITGGNYEL
-568 VSFVSDK
+568 VSFVSEK

-597 EAAPVVEEKLNFWQ
+597 EATPVVEEKLNFWQ

>member
-1 MNKNKNK
+1 MNKNK
-8 KIMAA
+8 KIVAA
-13 LLAGTMIVTSVTPA
+13 LLAGTMILTSVTPA

-169 KNITASDATL
+169 KNITAADATL
-179 ANVGKKKQLTYT
+179 ANVGNKKQLTYT

-225 QVNDEELMNKVD
+225 QVKDEELMNKVD

-374 ITDETISQLK
+374 ITAETISQLK
-384 ESNTQVAGLLQS
+384 QYNTQVAAQLQS
-396 IGNNQGAA
+396 AGNSQGAA
-404 VVSSNNNV
+404 AVSSNNDV
-412 IDGILAGINQYLTT
+412 IDVILGGINQYLTT

-479 VNDYTEGVAKVIAGY
+479 VNEYTEGVAKVIAGY

-530 QLKDGTGEMRD
+530 QLKDGTVEMRD

>member
-1 MNKNKNK
+1 MNKNK

-27 MAETAPSSK
+27 MAEAVPSSK
-36 EEVIYVNLT
+36 EEVVYVNLT

-50 KDMYAVN
+50 KEMYAVN

-94 ADRVYYKGKMKSNI
+94 ADRVYYKGKMKSTI

-122 EYTPEEAAGKSGKME
+122 EYAPEEAAGKSGKME

-143 KNEAYDGPFYD
+143 KNEAYDGSFYD

-162 TLDTEIA
+162 ILDTEIA
-169 KNITASDATL
+169 KNITAADATL
-179 ANVGKKKQLTYT
+179 ANVGNKKQLTYT

-213 ASINGIPLNMNI
+213 VSINGIPLNMNI
-225 QVNDEELMNKVD
+225 QVKDEELMNKVD

-354 QAGVSYA
+354 QAGVNYA
-361 KFMDALAAGSGNA
+361 KFMEVMADKSNNT
-374 ITDETISQLK
+374 ITDGTISQLRR
-384 ESNTQVAGLLQS
+384 SNLQVADRIGAQNDVAELLK
-396 IGNNQGAA
+396 N
-404 VVSSNNNV
+404 NNNV
-412 IDGILAGINQYLTT
+412 IEGILGGINQYLTT

-434 YQGAQSLNTEY
+434 YQGAQSINTEY
-445 AKLDAGIRSLAVSVQ
+445 AKFDAGIRSLAVSVQ

-479 VNDYTEGVAKVIAGY
+479 VNEYTEGVAKVIAGY

-560 ITGGDYEP
+560 ITGGNYEL
-568 VSFVSDK
+568 VSFVSEK

-597 EAAPVVEEKLNFWQ
+597 EATPVVEEKLNFWQ

>member
-1 MNKNKNK
+1 MNKNK

-27 MAETAPSSK
+27 MAEAVPSSK
-36 EEVIYVNLT
+36 EEVVYVNLT

-50 KDMYAVN
+50 KEMYAVN

-94 ADRVYYKGKMKSNI
+94 ADRVYYKGKMKSTI

-122 EYTPEEAAGKSGKME
+122 EYAPEEAAGKSGKME

-143 KNEAYDGPFYD
+143 KNEAYDGSFYD

-162 TLDTEIA
+162 ILDTEIA
-169 KNITASDATL
+169 KNITAADATL
-179 ANVGKKKQLTYT
+179 ANVGNKKQLTYT

-213 ASINGIPLNMNI
+213 VSINGIPLNMNI
-225 QVNDEELMNKVD
+225 QVKDEELMNKVD

-361 KFMDALAAGSGNA
+361 KFMDALAAKGLS
-374 ITDETISQLK
+374 DEAISQL
-384 ESNTQVAGLLQS
+384 ELSNTQIADMLESSYPVAAGTILK
-396 IGNNQGAA
+396 NNQ
-404 VVSSNNNV
+404 V
-412 IDGILAGINQYLTT
+412 IEGLKSGINQYLTT

-479 VNDYTEGVAKVIAGY
+479 VNEYTEGVAKVIAGY

-560 ITGGDYEP
+560 ITGGNYEL
-568 VSFVSDK
+568 VSFVSEK

-582 QFVIQTESV
+582 HFVIQTESV

-597 EAAPVVEEKLNFWQ
+597 EATPVVEEKLNFWQ

>member
-1 MNKNKNK
+1 MNKNK
-8 KIMAA
+8 KIVAA

-27 MAETAPSSK
+27 MAEAVPSSK
-36 EEVIYVNLT
+36 EEVVYVNLT

-50 KDMYAVN
+50 KEMYAVN

-94 ADRVYYKGKMKSNI
+94 ADRVYYKGKMKSTI

-122 EYTPEEAAGKSGKME
+122 EYAPEEAAGKSGKME

-143 KNEAYDGPFYD
+143 KNEAYDGSFYD

-162 TLDTEIA
+162 ILDTEIA
-169 KNITASDATL
+169 KNITAADATL
-179 ANVGKKKQLTYT
+179 ANVGNKKQLTYT

-213 ASINGIPLNMNI
+213 VSINGIPLNMNI
-225 QVNDEELMNKVD
+225 QVNDADLMNKVD

-361 KFMDALAAGSGNA
+361 KFMDDLAAKGLS
-374 ITDETISQLK
+374 DEVISQL
-384 ESNTQVAGLLQS
+384 ELSNTQIADRLGSSNPDAAGTILK
-396 IGNNQGAA
+396 NNQ
-404 VVSSNNNV
+404 V
-412 IDGILAGINQYLTT
+412 IEGLKSGINQYLTT

-434 YQGAQSLNTEY
+434 YQGAQSINTEY

-479 VNDYTEGVAKVIAGY
+479 VNEYTEGVAKVIAGY

-560 ITGGDYEP
+560 ITGGNYEL
-568 VSFVSDK
+568 VSFVSEK

-597 EAAPVVEEKLNFWQ
+597 EATPVVEEKLNFWQ

>member
-1 MNKNKNK
+1 MNKNK

-27 MAETAPSSK
+27 MAEAVPSSK
-36 EEVIYVNLT
+36 EEVVYVNLT

-50 KDMYAVN
+50 KEMYAVN

-94 ADRVYYKGKMKSNI
+94 ADRVYYKGKMKSTI

-122 EYTPEEAAGKSGKME
+122 EYAPEEAAGKSGKME

-143 KNEAYDGPFYD
+143 KNEAYDGSFYD

-162 TLDTEIA
+162 ILDTEIA
-169 KNITASDATL
+169 KNITAADATL
-179 ANVGKKKQLTYT
+179 ANVGNKKQLTYT

-213 ASINGIPLNMNI
+213 VSINGIPLNMNI
-225 QVNDEELMNKVD
+225 QVKDEELMNKVD

-361 KFMDALAAGSGNA
+361 KFMEVMADKSNNT
-374 ITDETISQLK
+374 ITDGTIYQLMQNN
-384 ESNTQVAGLLQS
+384 SQVARQIGAQNDVAELLK
-396 IGNNQGAA
+396 N
-404 VVSSNNNV
+404 NNNV
-412 IDGILAGINQYLTT
+412 IEGILGGINQYLTT

-479 VNDYTEGVAKVIAGY
+479 VNEYTEGVAKVIAGY

-560 ITGGDYEP
+560 ITGGNYEL
-568 VSFVSDK
+568 VSFVSEK

-597 EAAPVVEEKLNFWQ
+597 EATPVVEEKLNFWQ

>member
-27 MAETAPSSK
+27 MAEAVPSSK
-36 EEVIYVNLT
+36 EEVVYVNLT

-50 KDMYAVN
+50 KEMYAVN

-94 ADRVYYKGKMKSNI
+94 ADRVYYKGKMKSTI

-122 EYTPEEAAGKSGKME
+122 EYAPEEAAGKSGKME

-143 KNEAYDGPFYD
+143 KNEAYDGSFYD

-162 TLDTEIA
+162 ILDTEIA
-169 KNITASDATL
+169 KNITAADATL
-179 ANVGKKKQLTYT
+179 ANVGNKKQLTYT

-213 ASINGIPLNMNI
+213 VSINGIPLNMNI
-225 QVNDEELMNKVD
+225 QVKDEELMNKVD

-361 KFMDALAAGSGNA
+361 KFMDDLAAKGLS
-374 ITDETISQLK
+374 DEVISQL
-384 ESNTQVAGLLQS
+384 ELSNTQIAGRLGSSNPDAAGTILK
-396 IGNNQGAA
+396 NNQ
-404 VVSSNNNV
+404 V
-412 IDGILAGINQYLTT
+412 IEGLKSGINQYLTT

-479 VNDYTEGVAKVIAGY
+479 VNEYTEGVAKVIAGY

-560 ITGGDYEP
+560 ITGGNYEL
-568 VSFVSDK
+568 VSFVSEK

-597 EAAPVVEEKLNFWQ
+597 EATPVVEEKLNFWQ

>member
-1 MNKNKNK
+1 MNKNK
-8 KIMAA
+8 KIVAA
-13 LLAGTMIVTSVTPA
+13 LLAGTMIITSVTPA

-94 ADRVYYKGKMKSNI
+94 ADRVYYKGKMKNNI

-169 KNITASDATL
+169 KNITADDATL

-225 QVNDEELMNKVD
+225 QVNDADLMNKVD

-245 IDNGADELNSGVNRL
+245 LDNGADELNSGVNRL

-354 QAGVSYA
+354 QAVVSYA
-361 KFMDALAAGSGNA
+361 KFMDALAAGSGNS
-374 ITDETISQLK
+374 ITAETISRLK
-384 ESNTQVAGLLQS
+384 DSNTQIASLLQS
-396 IGNNQGAA
+396 SNQNAA
-404 VVSSNNNV
+404 AAVSSNNDV
-412 IDGILAGINQYLTT
+412 IDGILGGINQYLTT

-434 YQGAQSLNTEY
+434 YQGAQRLNTEY
-445 AKLDAGIRSLAVSVQ
+445 EKLDAGIRSLAVAVQ

-466 NQLVSEYGKLDKG
+466 NQLVTEYGKLDKG
-479 VNDYTEGVAKVIAGY
+479 VNEYTEGVAKVIAGY

-597 EAAPVVEEKLNFWQ
+597 AAAPVVEEKLNFWQ

>member
-1 MNKNKNK
+1 MNK
-8 KIMAA
+8 KIVAA

-201 ITADVTDFEMDA
+201 ITADVIDFEMDA

-225 QVNDEELMNKVD
+225 QVNDADLMNKVD

-245 IDNGADELNSGVNRL
+245 LDNGADELNSGVNRL

-324 EQKDSISQLVSGSAG
+324 EQKENINQLVSGSAG
-339 IKDGITNLTGKLGEL
+339 IKDGIANLTGKLGEL

-374 ITDETISQLK
+374 ITAEKISQLK
-384 ESNTQVAGLLQS
+384 QYNTQVAGQLQLA
-396 IGNNQGAA
+396 GNGPGAA
-404 VVSSNNNV
+404 AVSSNNDV
-412 IDGILAGINQYLTT
+412 IDGILGGINQYLTT

-445 AKLDAGIRSLAVSVQ
+445 AKLDAGIRSLAVAVQ

-466 NQLVSEYGKLDKG
+466 NQLVTEYGKLDKG

>member
-1 MNKNKNK
+1 MNKNK

-27 MAETAPSSK
+27 MAEAVPSSK
-36 EEVIYVNLT
+36 EEVVYVNLT

-50 KDMYAVN
+50 KEMYAVN

-94 ADRVYYKGKMKSNI
+94 ADRVYYKGKMKSTI

-122 EYTPEEAAGKSGKME
+122 EYAPEEAAGKSGKME

-143 KNEAYDGPFYD
+143 KNEAYDGSFYD

-162 TLDTEIA
+162 ILDTEIA
-169 KNITASDATL
+169 KNITAADATL
-179 ANVGKKKQLTYT
+179 ANVGNKKQLTYT

-213 ASINGIPLNMNI
+213 VSINGIPLNMNI
-225 QVNDEELMNKVD
+225 QVKDEELMNKVD

-361 KFMDALAAGSGNA
+361 KFMEVMADKSNNT
-374 ITDETISQLK
+374 ITDGTIYQLMQNN
-384 ESNTQVAGLLQS
+384 SQVARQIGAQNDVAELLK
-396 IGNNQGAA
+396 N
-404 VVSSNNNV
+404 NNNV
-412 IDGILAGINQYLTT
+412 IEGILGGINQYLTT

-445 AKLDAGIRSLAVSVQ
+445 AKLDAGIRSLAVSIQ

-479 VNDYTEGVAKVIAGY
+479 VNEYTEGVAKVIAGY

-560 ITGGDYEP
+560 ITGGNYEL
-568 VSFVSDK
+568 VSFVSEK

-597 EAAPVVEEKLNFWQ
+597 EATPVVEEKLNFWQ